1 MNASLAAR
9 LPSLGGVI
17 LALSSSLPAV
27 DLDMDGLSDVWEQQ
41 YGAENLLA
49 GDDTDGDGYSNLDE
63 SVAGT
68 DPFDSNH
75 HPKLEVSG
83 LDPENLPLIF
93 TFPTQTGKL
102 YQLQD
107 SLDLE
112 TFLSVGEPITGD
124 SSLLT
129 LALDP
134 NNASSITGNVL
145 QQFWANMPGN
155 DLTTLTSHSNFPG
168 NPDGK
173 MSLPSLE
180 SPLLSSSGFG
190 FRMVTLVSPPQT
202 GDYSFFLSSGSSAEL
217 SLSTD
222 ESSTNLALIAQ
233 ILSGQ
238 IVIPNQYDGFENQ
251 RSAAVTLNA
260 GESYLLE
267 VISMSS
273 APKSHCQVA
282 WTGPGVTGTQI
293 IDSSHLASSPFVLED
308 EAELALLKHDYD
320 LTGETGAIIQNNTEI
335 VTAPAGMSGQAERLS
350 NPASSA
356 LSTFFPETDDHFFFS
371 VLVNVGPTN
380 VNTSLF
386 LKGAGNGTEGPR
398 IDFDLFNGL
407 PAIRSGGASGTAVAV
422 PINANQTYRLEV
434 LAALNTPFVYST
446 GATSH
451 TVQPD
456 SFDLYVSDAN
466 GNLVASHSDLIFR
479 DSGVNAVDVIER
491 FQLLLF
497 DDPDVTFDD
506 WFITDGIID
515 GRGYIS
521 PNTNPEL
528 SLADR
533 HFFRLQISDADQDGD
548 GITDSDEHLLA
559 PHNPFLFFDSET
571 SDGTTDSSVAT
582 NLMTNSSGPI
592 TLSLQ
597 GSDVAAFE
605 DNSPNLDVDNATVV
619 ISRTGPLTAVDAK
632 LCIAPLADTGN
643 TSTICDGL
651 CCTLVGSAG
660 DEAAEVEDY
669 TLVDEDGQIITDTV
683 SFEFGEM
690 SKTLT
695 VIATNDGINEYPE
708 TLNLALYPDAAYEI
722 SDTINGASIQL
733 FDLPDSPSNYAIFTG
748 LFSQDGNAVVTSS
761 GSGSTTAILNG
772 PRTKLFLTTEFTGL
786 TSNQQDAHIHKSN
799 PGTLPSE
806 RVGDIIYAITNV
818 PGAEGSNPPD
828 SDPKLGPL
836 DNYEWDISESAGA
849 VPTAG
854 GAASKQTVIDSLF
867 GQNGETPLYF
877 NVHTVTNPAG
887 EIWSFLELTGGSIT
901 DPGQPIAAALP
912 GSAEFPQLFGED
924 LDAEVRRFL
933 DQATFGATEEDVAIL
948 VGTIENERLTDA
960 NYHRHTAFE
969 DWIDAQMAVPQYFHV
984 DYQIASNFQQMKLRG
999 WFDPTLNPSNGTV
1012 DPPSLPASW
1021 PVIDRS
1027 NPDPAKWHLTGPYPA
1042 TNQQG
1047 ALAQANG
1054 RGVFLY
1060 NTDRRVTHT
1069 QMMTGAPDQL
1079 RQKMGFA
1086 LQQIVVVSV
1095 VDDTLRNS
1103 PLGSAN
1109 YQDLLNYY
1117 AFSHYRDVLGFVNWS
1132 PIMGNWLSSIQNQ
1145 KGIDIDGDGLND
1157 TFPDENLARENMQLF
1172 SIGLFELW
1180 PDGTLR
1186 LGSDGAPN
1194 NTYTNDDIREFAKVI
1209 TGQSFSVSS
1218 NPWGGEPFDS
1228 RAKLT
1233 SFNTAQGQSTIF
1245 GDRYNYPLQMFGDYH
1260 DRSIKTFAGTTI
1272 DNTDITDATE
1282 HGIADMEDALDWLAG
1297 NPGDGNP
1304 DFDMVH
1310 SHGSTPAF
1318 ICRRLIQRFVKS
1330 NPSREYLHRVAT
1342 VFKDNEGDLS
1352 LTLKAILLD
1361 PEARVID
1368 LGDSTVGMKRSPLE
1382 CTLQLIRK
1390 LGAYSYIPFT
1400 PTTDYPFDNAPG
1412 DYSNP
1417 DIYITNFGYP
1427 TDQATG
1433 HRLNQRLHIG
1443 VTNSGTN
1450 NSLMMESFYQETVF
1464 NWYLPDYAPS
1474 GPVSNAGL
1482 VAPEMQLANEQD
1494 VIRNINYFR
1503 QLFVNTNGVNGLPF
1517 GGSTVPSQRTAFNVT
1532 DNSSDTYDN
1541 YRLDFTKLVSE
1552 LYPQTPPTPTGS
1564 ETAEYLANLSM
1575 LDELDRR
1582 LTYGHL
1588 KERYPIDLAD
1598 DGPDGINQ
1606 NPRELILSAITYGGD
1621 DPYDGNSDYNNRLDR
1636 IEDVLYLL
1644 VASPDFQVRK

>member
-1 MNASLAAR
+1 MNTSFGAR
-9 LPSLGGVI
+9 LLPLAGML
-17 LALSSSLPAV
+17 LALSSSSPAI

-41 YGAENLLA
+41 YGAESLLA
-49 GDDTDGDGYSNLDE
+49 GDDTDGDGFTNLGE
-63 SVAGT
+63 SAAGT
-68 DPFDSNH
+68 DPFDSND
-75 HPKLEVSG
+75 HPKLEFSL
-83 LDPENLPLIF
+83 LDPEDPPLVF
-93 TFPTQTGKL
+93 TFPTQAGKL
-102 YQLQD
+102 YQFQD
-107 SLDLE
+107 SLDLQI
-112 TFLSVGEPITGD
+112 FRPVGEPITGD
-124 SSLLT
+124 STPLT

-134 NNASSITGNVL
+134 DNASSISGNVI
-145 QQFWANMPGN
+145 QQFWADLSGN
-155 DLTTLTSHSNFPG
+155 DLTTLTNDPNFPDS
-168 NPDGK
+168 PDGETRL
-173 MSLPSLE
+173 SSLE
-180 SPLLSSSGFG
+180 PPLLSSSGFG
-190 FRMVTLVSPPQT
+190 FRMTTLVSPPQT

-217 SLSTD
+217 SLSSD
-222 ESSTNLALIAQ
+222 DSSTNLALIAQ
-233 ILSGQ
+233 LLSGQ
-238 IVIPNQYDGFENQ
+238 SVAPNQFDSFSNQ
-251 RSAAVTLNA
+251 RSDVITLNA
-260 GESYLLE
+260 GQSYLLE

-273 APKSHCQVA
+273 TPKSHCQIA
-282 WTGPGVTGTQI
+282 WTGPGITGTQI
-293 IDSSHLASSPFVLED
+293 IDSSHIASYPFLSD
-308 EAELALLKHDYD
+308 DSTDLALLEHDYD
-320 LTGETGAIIQNNTEI
+320 EMGETSPIIQGNVEI
-335 VTAPAGMSGQAERLS
+335 VTAPAGMSGQAERLRPS
-350 NPASSA
+350 SSSA
-356 LSTFFPETDDHFFFS
+356 LSTYFPETNDHLFFS
-371 VLVNVGPTN
+371 VLVNVDPSNEN
-380 VNTSLF
+380 VSLF
-386 LKGAGNGTEGPR
+386 LKGSGNGTEGPR
-398 IDFDLFNGL
+398 IDFDLSNSL
-407 PAIRSGGASGTAVAV
+407 PAIRAGGSGGTAVAV

-434 LAALNTPFVYST
+434 LAALDTPFDYSI
-446 GATSH
+446 GLAAH

-456 SFDLYVSDAN
+456 SFDLYVSDTN
-466 GNLVASHSDLIFR
+466 GNLVASHSGLTFR
-479 DSGVNAVDVIER
+479 DGANAVDVFQR

-497 DDPDVTFDD
+497 NEPDITFDD
-506 WFITDGIID
+506 WFITDGVID
-515 GRGYIS
+515 SRGYIS
-521 PNTNPEL
+521 PNVYETL
-528 SLADR
+528 SLADQ
-533 HFFRLQISDADQDGD
+533 HFFRLQISDGDQDGD
-548 GITDSDEHLLA
+548 GITDSEEHLLA

-571 SDGTTDSSVAT
+571 SAGTTDTSAAT
-582 NLMTNSSGPI
+582 NLMANSNGPI

-605 DNSPNLDVDNATVV
+605 DNSPNIDVDNATVV

-632 LCIAPLADTGN
+632 LCIAPLANTGN

-669 TLVDEDGQIITDTV
+669 TLVDEDGQVITDTV

-708 TLNLALYPDAAYEI
+708 TLNLALYPDSAYEI
-722 SDTINGASIQL
+722 SSTINGASIQL

-748 LFSQDGNAVVTSS
+748 LFSQDGAAVITSP

-799 PGTLPSE
+799 PGTLASE

-836 DNYEWDISESAGA
+836 NNYEWDLADSAGA

-867 GQNGETPLYF
+867 GQSGETPLYF
-877 NVHTVTNPAG
+877 NVHTVSNPAG
-887 EIWSFLELTGGSIT
+887 EIWSFLELTGGSVT
-901 DPGQPIAAALP
+901 DPGEPIAAALP
-912 GSAEFPQLFGED
+912 GSTEFPQLFGED
-924 LDAEVRRFL
+924 LSAEVRRFL
-933 DQATFGATEEDVAIL
+933 DQATFGATEEEVAIL
-948 VGTIENERLTDA
+948 VSSIENERLTDA
-960 NYHRHTAFE
+960 SYHRQSAF
-969 DWIDAQMAVPQYFHV
+969 DSWMDAQMAVPQHFHV

-999 WFDPTLNPSNGTV
+999 WFDPALNPSDGTTN
-1012 DPPSLPASW
+1012 PPSLPASW

-1027 NPDPAKWHLTGPYPA
+1027 NPDPTKWHLTGTYPA
-1042 TNQQG
+1042 TNSQG

-1054 RGVFLY
+1054 RGTFLY
-1060 NTDRRVTHT
+1060 NTDRRTTHT

-1103 PLGSAN
+1103 PMGSSN
-1109 YQDLLNYY
+1109 YQDQLNYH
-1117 AFSHYRDVLGFVNWS
+1117 AFSHYRDILGFVNWS

-1145 KGIDIDGDGLND
+1145 KGLDIDGDGLND

-1218 NPWGGEPFDS
+1218 NPWGGDPFDT
-1228 RAKLT
+1228 RPKLT
-1233 SFNTAQGQSTIF
+1233 SFNTSQGQSTIY

-1272 DNTDITDATE
+1272 DNTNITDATE
-1282 HGIADMEDALDWLAG
+1282 HGIADMEDALNWLAG
-1297 NPGDGNP
+1297 KPGDGNP

-1342 VFKDNEGDLS
+1342 AFKNNEGDLA

-1368 LGDSTVGMKRSPLE
+1368 LNDSSIGMKRSPLE
-1382 CTLQLIRK
+1382 CYIQLIRK
-1390 LGAYSYIPFT
+1390 LGAFTYIPFT
-1400 PTTDYPFDNAPG
+1400 PSTDYPFDNAPG

-1427 TDQATG
+1427 MSQATG
-1433 HRLNQRLHIG
+1433 HRLDQRLHIG
-1443 VTNSGTN
+1443 VTNSGNTS
-1450 NSLMMESFYQETVF
+1450 SLMMESFYQETVF

-1474 GPVSNAGL
+1474 GSVSNAGL

-1503 QLFVNTNGVNGLPF
+1503 QLFVNSNGVFGLPF
-1517 GGSTVPSQRTAFNVT
+1517 GGSITPSQKTAFNVT
-1532 DNSSDTYDN
+1532 DNSANSYHST
-1541 YRLDFTKLVSE
+1541 RLDFSKLVNE
-1552 LYPQTPPTPTGS
+1552 LYPPTPPTPTGS

-1582 LTYGHL
+1582 LNYGHF
-1588 KERYPIDLAD
+1588 KERYPIDPAD
-1598 DGPDGINQ
+1598 DGPDGIFQ
-1606 NPRELILSAITYGGD
+1606 NPRELILSAVTYGGD
-1621 DPYDGNSDYNNRLDR
+1621 NPYDGNNDYNNRLNR
-1636 IEDVLYLL
+1636 IQDVLYLI
-1644 VASPDFQVRK
+1644 VASPEFQVRK